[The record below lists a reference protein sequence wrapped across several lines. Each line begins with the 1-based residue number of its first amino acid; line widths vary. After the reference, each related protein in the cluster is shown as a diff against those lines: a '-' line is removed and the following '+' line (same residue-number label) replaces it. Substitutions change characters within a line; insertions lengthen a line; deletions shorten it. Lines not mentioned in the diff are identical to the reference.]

1 MGDGVTTHHHQ
12 LYQNKGWA
20 SLTLRRE
27 QHCLVFICR
36 SPLNLL
42 HVYLTNSL
50 IFRLS
55 NYYTHTQ
62 TINTSACL
70 DWGWENCFWVKSSVT
85 ASVKWLNT
93 LLSFQE
99 HSWWLYACMCVILGQ
114 ICVYFCFVL
123 SLCTIV
129 HVVLIAVIR
138 ASLEKRACSQLPH
151 AEWMKVIFAQK
162 LTAVHGHRQPSTE
175 TRSAAPAGVPTC
187 PLQSP
192 GGWREAAPPRA
203 AIVMNYFL
211 EAMMWICII
220 PWHLASLSTHYQCW
234 VSGIFECMRLCVWVC
249 ARGIKYPSLTF
260 SLAVHVVLQEEA
272 TRACQ
277 SWTAQ
282 HIFLVP
288 STMCVYLCVRLH
300 MCVTVVFCL
309 FFLCD
314 RIGIHSY

>member
-42 HVYLTNSL
+42 AVYLTNSL

-70 DWGWENCFWVKSSVT
+70 DWGWENCLWVKSSVT

-93 LLSFQE
+93 LLSFQQ
-99 HSWWLYACMCVILGQ
+99 HSWWLYACMCVLLGQ

-129 HVVLIAVIR
+129 HVVLIAVIG
-138 ASLEKRACSQLPH
+138 ASLEKRACSQLP
-151 AEWMKVIFAQK
+151 Q
-162 LTAVHGHRQPSTE
+162 R
-175 TRSAAPAGVPTC
+175 R
-187 PLQSP
+187 
-192 GGWREAAPPRA
+192 
-203 AIVMNYFL
+203 MN
-211 EAMMWICII
+211 ES
-220 PWHLASLSTHYQCW
+220 HLCTKTN
-234 VSGIFECMRLCVWVC
+234 SG
-249 ARGIKYPSLTF
+249 ART
-260 SLAVHVVLQEEA
+260 
-272 TRACQ
+272 
-277 SWTAQ
+277 
-282 HIFLVP
+282 
-288 STMCVYLCVRLH
+288 
-300 MCVTVVFCL
+300 
-309 FFLCD
+309 
-314 RIGIHSY
+314 